1 MQYDAQAGQRGS
13 MSACLKSQVLPD
25 LLSKH
30 EAVDVFMECEEE
42 NDADEQAEAMLLPAF
57 METLAMVSRDSVF
70 LISGVAGVC
79 DPGVHVPAGN

>member
-1 MQYDAQAGQRGS
+1 MRLLRL
-13 MSACLKSQVLPD
+13 CIIPQVLPD

-57 METLAMVSRDSVF
+57 METLAMVSRGPAYHF
-70 LISGVAGVC
+70 LG
-79 DPGVHVPAGN
+79 